1 MTIDRSASSAHGA
14 ALTQRVI
21 EAVRRAPEAS
31 ALEYQHVPWVEG
43 SPRPMAADVLA
54 DMVFPSRR
62 PLPPSLRA
70 WLAFDVSLLE
80 RYGWF
85 GPDGELTPRT
95 LDELVRDE
103 LGTQWGECYLPLS
116 DRFDECFLLPGG
128 SDSRRV
134 LAVGEPDAEGEYPV
148 LAVDVDDL
156 PYVGLMYPGFDV
168 YLANTANLVRMEFPT
183 YTALF
188 DHATY
193 GSRMRRHAR
202 HLFAGDSCAEFP
214 F

>member
-1 MTIDRSASSAHGA
+1 MVIDRGASSAHGV
-14 ALTQRVI
+14 ALTERVI

-31 ALEYQHVPWVEG
+31 ALDYQHVPWVEG
-43 SPRPMAADVLA
+43 SPQPMAADVLA
-54 DMVFPSRR
+54 DMVFPSGR

-85 GPDGELTPRT
+85 GQDGAFAPRP
-95 LDELVRDE
+95 LDQLVDDE
-103 LGTQWGECYLPLS
+103 LGGPWAEFFTPLAE
-116 DRFDECFLLPGG
+116 RFGECFLLPGG

-148 LAVDVDDL
+148 IALDVDDL
-156 PYVGLMYPGFDV
+156 PFAGLMYPGFDV
-168 YLANTANLVRMEFPT
+168 YLAHTAGLVRMEFPT

-188 DHATY
+188 EHAIY
-193 GSRMRRHAR
+193 GSRMRTHAVHR
-202 HLFAGDSCAEFP
+202 FAGEAYAEFP